1 MLSIK
6 MRNLKGLNN
15 NDIFDQESQGYF
27 PVISIQKKL
36 PEDVLQSILSYR
48 SSHPEK
54 FLGKSVLKICS
65 RFTGAQPCRS
75 AISIKLLYNFIHIG
89 IGLRYG
95 YSPVNLLHIFRTSFP
110 KHISE
115 GLLVLT
121 HFMNIQFRF
130 TNLIMNSLDFRS
142 LKNVL
147 LNI

>member
-75 AISIKLLYNFIHIG
+75 AISIKLLYNFVHIG
-89 IGLRYG
+89 IGLRYA

-110 KHISE
+110 RNTS
-115 GLLVLT
+115 GRLLLKIETVY
-121 HFMNIQFRF
+121 
-130 TNLIMNSLDFRS
+130 NSLVSWTNFHW
-142 LKNVL
+142 
-147 LNI
+147 